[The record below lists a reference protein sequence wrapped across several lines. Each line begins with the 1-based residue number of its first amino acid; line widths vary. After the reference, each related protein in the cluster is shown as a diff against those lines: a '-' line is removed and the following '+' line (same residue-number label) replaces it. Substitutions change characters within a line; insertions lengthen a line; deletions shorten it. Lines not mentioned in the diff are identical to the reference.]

1 MQRFTGVAQSFMN
14 ACEAIAPV
22 AGVEMEDLVKKTF
35 NRPAQAEEMF
45 QFKLLMDGGFF
56 SNEGVGPKG
65 TPLYQLTWKGYA
77 LLQAMRRNE
86 NV

>member
-1 MQRFTGVAQSFMN
+1 MQRFTSVAQSFMN

-35 NRPAQAEEMF
+35 NRPAQADEMF
-45 QFKLLMDGGFF
+45 QFKLLMDGGYF
-56 SNEGVGPKG
+56 SNEGAGPKG